1 MSEVGILDYGMGNL
15 RSVANALR
23 MAGAEPTIIGRPE
36 EVQRCERVIVP
47 GVGAFTQAM
56 QHLTDSGMGAA
67 LEQARQAGR
76 PILGICLGMQ
86 LMCRSSQED
95 APDDAPHAGLGWID
109 AHVRRFPGNP
119 GFKVPHMGWDDVR
132 PAQAGHPLLQG
143 IADGSD
149 FYFVH
154 SYYVDCADPGDVL
167 LSGDYDVPY
176 CAAFAH
182 ANVAGAQFH
191 PEKSQQVGLRLLK
204 NFLAWNPC

>member
-1 MSEVGILDYGMGNL
+1 MSQVGILDYGMGNL
-15 RSVANALR
+15 RSVAKALR
-23 MAGAEPTIIGRPE
+23 MAGVEPVIIGRPE
-36 EVQRCERVIVP
+36 EVQGCERLIVP

-109 AHVRRFPGNP
+109 AQVRRFPGSP

>member
-1 MSEVGILDYGMGNL
+1 MSRIGIVDYGMGNL

-23 MAGAEPTIIGRPE
+23 MAGADPVIIGRPE
-36 EVQRCERVIVP
+36 ELAACARLIVP

-56 QHLTDSGMGAA
+56 QHLTGSGMSAA
-67 LEQARQAGR
+67 LEQVRQAGR

-95 APDDAPHAGLGWID
+95 APENTPHPGLGWID
-109 AHVRRFPGNP
+109 ARVLRFPSNP

-132 PAQAGHPLLQG
+132 PAQTGHPLLDA
-143 IADGSD
+143 ISDGSD

-154 SYYVDCADPGDVL
+154 SYYVDCAIPGDVL
-167 LSGDYDVPY
+167 LKGDYGVPY

-182 ANVAGAQFH
+182 ANVAGVQFH

>member
-23 MAGAEPTIIGRPE
+23 MAGAEPVIIGRPE
-36 EVQRCERVIVP
+36 EVQSCERLIVP

-56 QHLTDSGMGAA
+56 QHLAESGMGAA
-67 LEQARQAGR
+67 LEQARRAGR

-95 APDDAPHAGLGWID
+95 APDDAAHAGLGWID
-109 AHVRRFPGNP
+109 ARVLRFPGSP

-154 SYYVDCADPGDVL
+154 SYYVDCADPGDIL
-167 LSGDYDVPY
+167 LAGDYGVPY
-176 CAAFAH
+176 CTAFAR
-182 ANVAGAQFH
+182 ANVAGVQFH
-191 PEKSQQVGLRLLK
+191 PEKSQQAGLRLLK

>member
-1 MSEVGILDYGMGNL
+1 MNRVGIVDYGMGNL
-15 RSVANALR
+15 RSVANAVR
-23 MAGAEPTIIGRPE
+23 MAGAEPAIIGRPE
-36 EVQRCERVIVP
+36 EVPSYERLIVP
-47 GVGAFTQAM
+47 GVGAFAQAM
-56 QHLTDSGMGAA
+56 RHLADSGLGAA

-95 APDDAPHAGLGWID
+95 APDGAPHAGLGWID
-109 AHVRRFPGNP
+109 ARVRRFPGGP

-132 PAQAGHPLLQG
+132 PALPGHALLDG

-167 LSGDYDVPY
+167 LRGEYGVPY

-182 ANVAGAQFH
+182 GNVAGAQFH
-191 PEKSQQVGLRLLK
+191 PEKSQQAGLRLLK
-204 NFLAWNPC
+204 NYLAWKPC